1 MPRDRRHAGG
11 LFLLT
16 PIPPI
21 MPRPSYHRAQPAQA
35 LPAGDACARA
45 GVAHDPLPAHAAI
58 RHILLA
64 RLS

>member
-1 MPRDRRHAGG
+1 
-11 LFLLT
+11 
-16 PIPPI
+16 